1 MVNMSVNLGERKA
14 ALSEKRR
21 NLLLV
26 VFESIVGILLA
37 ASVIL
42 AIYSGT
48 YEGAG
53 LIALFDIITSMFTGR
68 AISTSLVCCNIG
80 SSFAYTCRPSIFIP
94 YVKQ

>member
-1 MVNMSVNLGERKA
+1 MSVNPGERKA

-26 VFESIVGILLA
+26 VFESIVGIFLA

-42 AIYSGT
+42 SMYSGT

-53 LIALFDIITSMFTGR
+53 LIALLGTLFFFLAGRRRQLSADIKSVQGQR
-68 AISTSLVCCNIG
+68 GESL
-80 SSFAYTCRPSIFIP
+80 
-94 YVKQ
+94 

>member
-1 MVNMSVNLGERKA
+1 MVNMSVNPGERKA

-26 VFESIVGILLA
+26 VFESIVGIFLA

-42 AIYSGT
+42 SMYSGT

-53 LIALFDIITSMFTGR
+53 LIALLGILFFFLAGKRRNLSADIKSVQGQR
-68 AISTSLVCCNIG
+68 GESL
-80 SSFAYTCRPSIFIP
+80 
-94 YVKQ
+94 

>member
-1 MVNMSVNLGERKA
+1 MSVNPGERKA

-26 VFESIVGILLA
+26 VFESIVGIFLA

-42 AIYSGT
+42 SMYSGT

-53 LIALFDIITSMFTGR
+53 LIALLGILFFFLAGKRRNLSADIKSVQGQR
-68 AISTSLVCCNIG
+68 GESL
-80 SSFAYTCRPSIFIP
+80 
-94 YVKQ
+94 

>member
-1 MVNMSVNLGERKA
+1 MVNMSVNPGERKA

-53 LIALFDIITSMFTGR
+53 LIAMLGILFFFLAGKRRNLSADINSVQGQRGEF
-68 AISTSLVCCNIG
+68 L
-80 SSFAYTCRPSIFIP
+80 
-94 YVKQ
+94 

>member
-1 MVNMSVNLGERKA
+1 MVNMSVNPGERKA

-26 VFESIVGILLA
+26 VFESIVGIFLA

-42 AIYSGT
+42 SIYSGT

-53 LIALFDIITSMFTGR
+53 LIALLGILFFFLAGKRRNLSADIKSVQGQR
-68 AISTSLVCCNIG
+68 GESL
-80 SSFAYTCRPSIFIP
+80 
-94 YVKQ
+94 